1 MLSILKLTKLNFML
15 KKFENVGTSLNRS
28 ESKNIVGGNLAVLT
42 IDSEELGC
50 GTGIDCSGCSDGDAC
65 GSKGSCVCETHHGG
79 IWCNT
84 QL

>member
-1 MLSILKLTKLNFML
+1 ML

-28 ESKNIVGGNLAVLT
+28 ESKNIVGGSLSAIQLMIAT
-42 IDSEELGC
+42 DTEEAGC
-50 GTGIDCSGCSDGDAC
+50 GTGIDCSGCSDGDSC